1 VADRGL
7 IIRDENGS
15 TVRMIGA
22 MTNITEQKEYETQ
35 LEILNQDLKKQ
46 ALELQR
52 SNLELEQFAFVTS
65 HDLQEPLRMV
75 SSFMDQL
82 KRKYENQLDEKALQY
97 IYFAT
102 DGAKRMKQIIL
113 DLLEYSRA
121 GKETEVLQYVDLNEI
136 IHDYKQLRRKIISE
150 KLVTISTSNLPIIN
164 AHKSPL
170 VQIFHALLDNAIKYA
185 KKEVVPMIGIEAVEN
200 NSEWVFSI
208 SDNGIGIDS
217 KYFDKIFIVFQRLHN
232 RNEYD
237 GNGIGLAIV
246 KKQVEFFGG
255 RIWVESLRNQGSTFY
270 FTLPKFI

>member
-1 VADRGL
+1 
-7 IIRDENGS
+7 
-15 TVRMIGA
+15 
-22 MTNITEQKEYETQ
+22 
-35 LEILNQDLKKQ
+35 
-46 ALELQR
+46 
-52 SNLELEQFAFVTS
+52 
-65 HDLQEPLRMV
+65 
-75 SSFMDQL
+75 MDQL